1 MLFEGDRT
9 PPRRRCAGLDAERHG
24 QREHSEQSRQLER
37 ITTALPFQSRL
48 RARESHMEW
57 FFLILCGYRNLYDAI
72 TLRKHSRI
80 PRNAAWKKMP
90 GENPRL
96 NQIPLA
102 LSMRYIRLEVS
113 IATENEA
120 DPV

>member
-1 MLFEGDRT
+1 M
-9 PPRRRCAGLDAERHG
+9 C
-24 QREHSEQSRQLER
+24 HS
-37 ITTALPFQSRL
+37 AVN
-48 RARESHMEW
+48 W

-80 PRNAAWKKMP
+80 PRNGAWKKMP

-120 DPV
+120 DPIRWLFSTEVPNSHAKRLCFTLGAA